1 MSTEMYLHKEDLQS
15 MLKFLDSFPDRDTV
29 FVTADNSSGIGT
41 IIKASIIG
49 VIIQGQIVT
58 VTKDIVDESSW

>member
-1 MSTEMYLHKEDLQS
+1 MNQMYLHKEDLQS
-15 MLKFLDSFPDRDTV
+15 MLKFLESFPDKDTI

-41 IIKASIIG
+41 ITKASIIG
-49 VIIQGQIVT
+49 VVVNGQIVT